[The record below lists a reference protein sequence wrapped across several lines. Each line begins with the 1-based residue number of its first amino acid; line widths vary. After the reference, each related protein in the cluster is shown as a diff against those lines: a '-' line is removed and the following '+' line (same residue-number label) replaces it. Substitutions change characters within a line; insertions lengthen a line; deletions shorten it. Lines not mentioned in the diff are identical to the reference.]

1 MTNSRVQNLSVLTMK
16 DLNVCG
22 LWTLYGLTLEVTAAL
37 ETVPPS
43 DIEPYT
49 GLPNKYFPSDHLSLK
64 AYFKFASMK
73 NKNEF

>member
-1 MTNSRVQNLSVLTMK
+1 MTQTINFIIGTHLFYNIILQHSR
-16 DLNVCG
+16 
-22 LWTLYGLTLEVTAAL
+22 TLEVTAAL